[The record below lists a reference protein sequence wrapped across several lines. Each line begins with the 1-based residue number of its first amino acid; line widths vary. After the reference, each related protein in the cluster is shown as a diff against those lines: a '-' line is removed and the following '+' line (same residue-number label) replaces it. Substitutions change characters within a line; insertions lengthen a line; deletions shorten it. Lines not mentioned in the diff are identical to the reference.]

1 MIRQTGLPFK
11 IEETED
17 LIDLQTDPSL
27 CGEFAYWSGLGLP
40 LTTILKPLSART
52 ARFMRV
58 A

>member
-17 LIDLQTDPSL
+17 LIDLQAAPSL
-27 CGEFAYWSGLGLP
+27 CGEFTFWSGLGLP
-40 LTTILKPLSART
+40 LTMTLKPLSART